1 VPAIVRSTT
10 AQSRFSPFRHRTGI
24 VKFSRSFTFA
34 LIILHAFEYE
44 SGTVKEIVPNRAGR
58 DLRFEGLK
66 ANRAAMAVQE
76 HEPLR
81 SGCEEVALRR
91 RHFWNNLERMRHDR
105 YRDQGIPV
113 GYGFA
118 ETGCRMFGLRLKRPG
133 AGGWS
138 KRRASA
144 MPALGCCVANCRMPD
159 VLGCWQARRAVGA

>member
-1 VPAIVRSTT
+1 MPAIVRATT

-24 VKFSRSFTFA
+24 VKFSRSFIFA
-34 LIILHAFEYE
+34 LIILHALEYE
-44 SGTVKEIVPNRAGR
+44 SGTVTEIVPNRADR
-58 DLRFEGLK
+58 NLRFEGLK

-91 RHFWNNLERMRHDR
+91 RHFRNNLERMRHDR

-144 MPALGCCVANCRMPD
+144 MPALRC
-159 VLGCWQARRAVGA
+159 